1 MLLKS
6 YHAMTIFQY
15 LAGELNLHS
24 IDYYE
29 I

>member
-6 YHAMTIFQY
+6 NHAMTIFQY
-15 LAGELNLHS
+15 LAGELNLRS
-24 IDYYE
+24 IDYHE